1 MNQKLVKEITIEE
14 LRVVVATLPRGKA
27 LKHYG
32 LPTEFFQDTF
42 EEIRGDLFEAFKALL
57 GLRQLS

>member
-14 LRVVVATLPRGKA
+14 LRVAVTTQPHGKA
-27 LKHYG
+27 LKHDW

-42 EEIRGDLFEAFKALL
+42 EEIRGDLFEIFKAML